1 MSAVLDDL
9 IPTNTGA
16 ERKKRANLQWRNLTD
31 TVSLGITADINRA
44 KSGAARGYS

>member
-16 ERKKRANLQWRNLTD
+16 ERKKNEWKNLTH
-31 TVSLGITADINRA
+31 TVSLGIKADINRA